1 MSIGSGNSSSNP
13 APPEADLSES
23 SADALRIGGW
33 EPFTTVD
40 FPGRLA
46 AVVFLQGCPW
56 RCAYCHNTHLRGR
69 RGAQEVPWSEIR
81 AALERRAGFL
91 EGVAFSGGEPTGQVA
106 LLGALQE
113 VRSLG
118 LATGL
123 HTAGIFPQRLKRVLP
138 WVDWVGLDVKAPPDS
153 RYDRV
158 TGRPGSAARFLESLE
173 LVRAAGVEYQLRT
186 TVDPAL
192 LSPSDCDDLQAAL
205 AGLGVNPTTWQTLRA
220 SDGKEVQ
227 PEAGQVRV

>member
-56 RCAYCHNTHLRGR
+56 RCSYCHNTHLRRR
-69 RGAQEVPWSEIR
+69 RGAREVPWPEIR
-81 AALERRAGFL
+81 KALEKRRGFL
-91 EGVAFSGGEPTGQVA
+91 EGVVFSGGEPTGQAGLPSA
-106 LLGALQE
+106 LRE
-113 VRSLG
+113 VRAMGML
-118 LATGL
+118 TGL
-123 HTAGIFPQRLKRVLP
+123 HTAGIFPRRLERVLP

-158 TGRPGSAARFLESLE
+158 TGRAGSAARFLESLA

-192 LSPSDCDDLQAAL
+192 LTPADCDDLQAAL
-205 AGLGVNPTTWQTLRA
+205 TELGVGPTTWQKLRA
-220 SDGKEVQ
+220 PDGG
-227 PEAGQVRV
+227 EAGMPS